1 MRSILLAL
9 VFLCGFWTSA
19 GAQPLQPG
27 DVISISVYQDPKMD
41 RQVLIGPTGMISFPL
56 AGQIRAGGLTPAA
69 LETVLRLRLKDKF
82 TEEPDVTV
90 ALVTPKEPKEPKEPA
105 EDLKPRIFVTGEV
118 LKPGFFVV
126 RIRTN
131 VLQAISMAGGF
142 GPYAAPRRI
151 QVRRQ
156 INGVEVMFLFDYVA
170 FHRGR
175 NVEDN
180 IDLEPGD
187 VVIIPERG
195 IFEMP
200 WDK

>member
-1 MRSILLAL
+1 MRILLVLA
-9 VFLCGFWTSA
+9 FLCGFWTSA
-19 GAQPLQPG
+19 GAQALRPG

-118 LKPGFFVV
+118 LKPGFFTV